1 MIFMSGCCYIRPC
14 LWHGSTREESKKN
27 MNENEITYQNKD
39 VLSKILAENF
49 KEKSLSVY
57 GIDVPK
63 IKDVLPTN
71 LPAIQANEMQ
81 LDNLFLLMD
90 GSVALIDYESDVK
103 WTNKLKYLNYIVR
116 VVARYKKG
124 KCQNKS
130 A

>member
-1 MIFMSGCCYIRPC
+1 
-14 LWHGSTREESKKN
+14 

-90 GSVALIDYESDVK
+90 DSVALIDYESDVK

-124 KCQNKS
+124 NCQNKS